1 MKCFHIEFMDNLIP
15 YFLKSERVS
24 IFATPFVQILI
35 QYLSNFYRAFMYK

>member
-24 IFATPFVQILI
+24 IFATPFVQMLI
-35 QYLSNFYRAFMYK
+35 QYLWNSYQEFM